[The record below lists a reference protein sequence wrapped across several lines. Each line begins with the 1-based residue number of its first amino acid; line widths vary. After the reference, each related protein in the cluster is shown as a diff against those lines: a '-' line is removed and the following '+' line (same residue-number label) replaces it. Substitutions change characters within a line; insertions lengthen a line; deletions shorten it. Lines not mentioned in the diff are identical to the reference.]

1 VAQETTAVDGI
12 TRRSTGGAKK
22 RNAGPMQKEKEERQ
36 FTVEWPTVGLALTI
50 YGGFGLLTWFYQTLP
65 WWVVLP
71 LGGYLV
77 AWHGSL
83 QHEVVHGHPTQSNL
97 LNELTVLP
105 SLWLWMPFRVYRN
118 MHLTHHRNEFLT
130 DPLEDPESYYL
141 TAENWAACG
150 TLRRTLYWAHNTCLG
165 RLLLGPF
172 RSLWSLLRHEA
183 ARIARRDTAL
193 FKDWAVHFV
202 GAGLVLCWVCIVCGI
217 PFWEYLLFFVYP
229 GLSLTLLR
237 SFVEHQARVNVSE
250 RSIIVE
256 AGPFFSLLYLNNNLH
271 LVHHRIPG
279 LPWYRIPSVYRAQ
292 REDLL
297 QDNGHYLM
305 RGYGEIIARYLL
317 WPKEQVMHPASGQ
330 AAHHYAGKDQPDV
343 LKRAPA

>member
-1 VAQETTAVDGI
+1 LTNRKYWPFGSSTILKGCCRYPITAESPNPIPAQRTLLASVT
-12 TRRSTGGAKK
+12 ST
-22 RNAGPMQKEKEERQ
+22 
-36 FTVEWPTVGLALTI
+36 
-50 YGGFGLLTWFYQTLP
+50 
-65 WWVVLP
+65 
-71 LGGYLV
+71 
-77 AWHGSL
+77 S
-83 QHEVVHGHPTQSNL
+83 
-97 LNELTVLP
+97 
-105 SLWLWMPFRVYRN
+105 

-279 LPWYRIPSVYRAQ
+279 LP
-292 REDLL
+292 
-297 QDNGHYLM
+297 
-305 RGYGEIIARYLL
+305 
-317 WPKEQVMHPASGQ
+317 
-330 AAHHYAGKDQPDV
+330 
-343 LKRAPA
+343 